1 MEILEN
7 YPHRCSTQTA
17 QMPDSQRYKKKMR
30 KIEKEKKKEKHPVSP
45 TQAEKRR
52 NAGEGRVSPQP
63 LSSGVSS
70 SAH

>member
-30 KIEKEKKKEKHPVSP
+30 KIEKEKKKGKTPRVPHPSGEE
-45 TQAEKRR
+45 AKR
-52 NAGEGRVSPQP
+52 GRR
-63 LSSGVSS
+63 
-70 SAH
+70 